1 MKPETI
7 GNKVDLPQ
15 HEGPSRAMSSP
26 AASSSC
32 TSLRPRKSPKRWLMR
47 SRRKSCPRAS
57 LETPNSRDVD
67 LIIAGWVGA
76 NSAGTG
82 SGPDNNGQ
90 VLSPR
95 VDYSDA
101 GNLKESL

>member
-1 MKPETI
+1 
-7 GNKVDLPQ
+7 
-15 HEGPSRAMSSP
+15 
-26 AASSSC
+26 
-32 TSLRPRKSPKRWLMR
+32 MR

-57 LETPNSRDVD
+57 LETANSRDVD
-67 LIIAGWVGA
+67 LIIAGLLDA

-95 VDYSDA
+95 GDYSDA